1 MQKLQKW
8 TRIGGLAM
16 AFSGFFGVCAFA
28 QNAPARPA
36 DPAFVAAAA
45 AFERFEMA
53 ERRAIQRDLIWTSAF
68 TGAATGEF
76 GALTFA
82 ALRRLDTAIKAPVDG
97 VLSAEKRK
105 KLAEAAETGRRAIGF
120 RIETDANSKMRIG
133 VPTKLLSKRSASPS
147 GLSRWQDDNEQITL
161 DLSIGK
167 PEDDLV
173 QLFERGTATNVAG
186 RKITYKLQKPEFF
199 VISGETATG
208 KFYRRLEK
216 GSDGVLRGFSIGY
229 NKALSPAFDWMVIAI
244 AASFEAQPGTAPQQT
259 SIASALNVPGPARP
273 AAPEPKKVNAVEVAS
288 GRFVTSAAAIASC
301 KALNAGSPAQTARI
315 EKQANGLAVLAFSRP
330 NTAPLTLAPAGGEA
344 ILLQH
349 DQAGALLAASA
360 LLAEGRAE
368 VPLQLGGAGAA
379 LVDRGGRLVGL
390 VIDEPRRNFQVAGII
405 PVALY
410 RFADMKALAEV
421 AGIQEQA
428 TGPFDRRSMG
438 AIVAEAGKS
447 VISLT
452 CVE

>member
-1 MQKLQKW
+1 MRKMREW
-8 TRIGGLAM
+8 MRIGSVLL
-16 AFSGFFGVCAFA
+16 AFSGFFSLCANA

-45 AFERFEMA
+45 AFERFDAA

-82 ALRRLDTAIKAPVDG
+82 ALKRLDDSIKMPVNG

-105 KLAEAAETGRRAIGF
+105 KLADAAEAGRRAIGF
-120 RIETDANSKMRIG
+120 RIETDATSKMRIG
-133 VPTKLLSKRSASPS
+133 VPTKLLSKRSASPA
-147 GLSRWQDDNEQITL
+147 GLSRWQDEREQITL

-167 PEDDLV
+167 PDDDLV
-173 QLFERGTATNVAG
+173 QLFERGTAANVAG
-186 RKITYKLQKPEFF
+186 RRITYRLQRPDFF

-244 AASFEAQPGTAPQQT
+244 ATSFEAQPGLNPQPT
-259 SIASALNVPGPARP
+259 GVASTLPTPGPSRP
-273 AAPEPKKVNAVEVAS
+273 TAPEPKRVSAVEIAP
-288 GRFVTSAAAIASC
+288 GKFITSAAAIASC
-301 KALNAGSPAQTARI
+301 KALHMGQPSQAARV
-315 EKQANGLAVLAFSRP
+315 EKQANGLALLAFARP
-330 NTAPLTLAPAGGEA
+330 NSAPLALAPVGGEA

-349 DQAGALLAASA
+349 DRGGVLLAASA
-360 LLAEGRAE
+360 VLVEGRAE
-368 VPLQLGGAGAA
+368 VPLQTGGAGAP

-390 VIDEPRRNFQVAGII
+390 VTDEPRTNFQVAGVV
-405 PVALY
+405 PAALY
-410 RFADMKALAEV
+410 RFADARVIADAV
-421 AGIQEQA
+421 ATGGEA
-428 TGPFDRRSMG
+428 TGPFTRLSMS
-438 AIVAEAGKS
+438 AIVAEAGNA
-447 VISLT
+447 VISLI
-452 CVE
+452 CVP

>member
-8 TRIGGLAM
+8 TRVGGLVLV
-16 AFSGFFGVCAFA
+16 FSGFFGLCAVA
-28 QNAPARPA
+28 QNAPPRPA

-45 AFERFEMA
+45 AFERFDVA

-68 TGAATGEF
+68 TGAASGEF

-82 ALRRLDTAIKAPVDG
+82 ALKRLDADLKTPVDG

-105 KLAEAAETGRRAIGF
+105 KLADAAETGRKAIGF
-120 RIETDANSKMRIG
+120 RTETDATSKMRIG
-133 VPTKLLSKRSASPS
+133 VPTKLLSKRSTSPA
-147 GLSRWQDDNEQITL
+147 GLSRWQDDKEQITL
-161 DLSIGK
+161 DLSVGK
-167 PEDDLV
+167 PDDDLA

-186 RKITYKLQKPEFF
+186 RKITYRLLRPDFF
-199 VISGETATG
+199 VISGETTTG

-216 GSDGVLRGFSIGY
+216 GTDGVLRGFSIGY

-244 AASFEAQPGTAPQQT
+244 ATSFEAQPGVAPQPT
-259 SIASALNVPGPARP
+259 SIASTLPVPGPVRP
-273 AAPEPKKVNAVEVAS
+273 SAPEPKRVNAVEVAP
-288 GRFVTSAAAIASC
+288 GRFITSLAAIASC
-301 KALNAGSPAQTARI
+301 KALNAGQPAQTARI

-330 NTAPLTLAPAGGEA
+330 HAAPLTLAPAGGEA

-349 DQAGALLAASA
+349 DQSGALLAASA

-368 VPLQLGGAGAA
+368 APLQLGGAA

-390 VIDEPRRNFQVAGII
+390 VIEEPRRNFQVAGVI

-410 RFADMKALAEV
+410 RFADIRALAEI

-428 TGPFDRRSMG
+428 SGPFDRLSMS
-438 AIVAEAGKS
+438 AIVAQAGKS
-447 VISLT
+447 LISLV